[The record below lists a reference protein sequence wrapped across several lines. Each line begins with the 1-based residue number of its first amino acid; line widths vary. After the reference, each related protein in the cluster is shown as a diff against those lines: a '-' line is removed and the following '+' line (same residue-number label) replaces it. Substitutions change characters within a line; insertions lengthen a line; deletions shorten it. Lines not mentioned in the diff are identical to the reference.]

1 MIHPYTLGIICNE
14 NGDVKSATTGSNVYK
29 GGRFSS
35 VPIDLL
41 PPYVHER
48 IALLRLTDNKE
59 GGLIGRKLND
69 VIFTI
74 YLTYDEL
81 KELNSLSGA

>member
-59 GGLIGRKLND
+59 GGLIFSKVYE
-69 VIFTI
+69 VI
-74 YLTYDEL
+74 L
-81 KELNSLSGA
+81 SL